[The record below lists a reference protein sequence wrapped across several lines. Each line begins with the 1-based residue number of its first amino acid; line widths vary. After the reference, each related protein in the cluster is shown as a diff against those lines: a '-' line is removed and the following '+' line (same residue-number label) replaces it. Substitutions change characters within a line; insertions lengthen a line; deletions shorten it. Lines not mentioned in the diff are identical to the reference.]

1 MIKSVIKEI
10 GIILLLFVVIVLITA
25 FVFYDYNP
33 INKTI
38 PSKVD
43 AYVLPEEVEQ
53 EIETILKEED
63 KIVKTYQI
71 DGKDLN
77 TYKNNNE
84 YNSGKIEQY
93 SLQSSKAEN
102 EELGNNS
109 TINNTSGGNFFNIV
123 GK

>member
-84 YNSGKIEQY
+84 YNPGKIEPY

-109 TINNTSGGNFFNIV
+109 TINNTSGGNFFNNV

>member
-77 TYKNNNE
+77 KYKNNNE
-84 YNSGKIEQY
+84 YNPGKIEPY

>member
-43 AYVLPEEVEQ
+43 AYVLPEEVKQ

-84 YNSGKIEQY
+84 YNPGKIEPY

>member
-84 YNSGKIEQY
+84 YNPGKIEPY

>member
-53 EIETILKEED
+53 EIETISKEED

-84 YNSGKIEQY
+84 YNPGKIEPY

>member
-53 EIETILKEED
+53 EIGMLHEYMLSDIAMTLGGREAESIVFGERLLSAGCYGDLQEATSLLNILKTM
-63 KIVKTYQI
+63 V
-71 DGKDLN
+71 LR
-77 TYKNNNE
+77 E
-84 YNSGKIEQY
+84 YFI
-93 SLQSSKAEN
+93 
-102 EELGNNS
+102 
-109 TINNTSGGNFFNIV
+109 
-123 GK
+123 